1 MHAPRYKQLSSWIS
15 AAVALAVV
23 LAVFSSVA
31 LTPPSTSA
39 QTTEPDN
46 DTDAYDQTTCG
57 GVEEDDVPDVS
68 HTGVVDPGG
77 KIDMD
82 GGSSQDLG
90 NDSDEYSPF
99 PKNNFWPSFDV
110 SNTDSSVSFEPNYT
124 AEDDELANDS
134 FISEPAVSFTQTGN
148 AVPGQE
154 ATVVIQA
161 TNFSGQEAAANELYF
176 ASWLDG
182 LYFNGQL
189 AGGDEEAYDQQ
200 TNSASDAARPDCGT
214 IGRTTTTDNDG
225 DGMDDAWE
233 LRHGLNPGNA
243 GDAGED
249 PDGDGYL
256 ADDFPNADGELLS
269 PVPAIAGGELGDGFF
284 TNIEEYILGTNPN
297 DPDSDADGYVD
308 EQDAVGLAQNVVTFT
323 ARKSP
328 ADGPYLLHSIVV
340 GFLEKQDAE
349 LVRLTKVDSSEFV
362 LLQHGG
368 EELDVDLRVVNPGV
382 RAGETLEVQA
392 LPRGSSTPDLL
403 ASYRWSVDGVP
414 QTDLSGTSRR
424 TLRYV
429 VPDGTRPG
437 TTFVV
442 GVEAIDPKNG
452 QLARG
457 RASVTVGD
465 TVLLSYNPELA
476 DIGSTVEIQALLS
489 GGLDPAEHLFLWR
502 VDGDDQRDAS
512 RIGADVLTWS
522 PSVSAGDEQLVSVR
536 ILDRRSKQVG
546 EVEQEVRVNTPS
558 VQVEL
563 TPAAPTADQQVLARA
578 ATSHFGSTTLAYDFS
593 VDGQAVPSAGPTA
606 TFSAG
611 SAGSSHTVSVTVR
624 TVDTS
629 PTSAS
634 ASVSF
639 TTLGSLAFGTTD
651 GDIGRQLLAQA
662 IGAQQGAGFAA
673 LTAVVAIGLGVTLA
687 RRTRRSSWGSA

>member
-1 MHAPRYKQLSSWIS
+1 MHASRYKQLSTWIS

-23 LAVFSSVA
+23 LTSVS
-31 LTPPSTSA
+31 LTPLAAWA

-46 DTDAYDQTTCG
+46 DTDAYDQTTCAG
-57 GVEEDDVPDVS
+57 IEEDDVPDVS
-68 HTGVVDPGG
+68 QTAVVDPGG
-77 KIDMD
+77 KTDLD

-99 PKNNFWPSFDV
+99 PKNNFWPTFDV
-110 SNTDSSVSFEPNYT
+110 SNTDSSVSFEPGYT

-134 FISEPAVSFTQTGN
+134 FIYEPAVSFTQTGN
-148 AVPGQE
+148 AVPGEE
-154 ATVVIQA
+154 ATVVIQP

-182 LYFNGQL
+182 RFFNGQL
-189 AGGDEEAYDQQ
+189 AGGDEDAYDQQ
-200 TNSASDAARPDCGT
+200 TNSASDAGRPDCGT
-214 IGRTTTTDNDG
+214 IGRTTATDGDG
-225 DGMDDAWE
+225 DGMDDGWE
-233 LRHGLNPGNA
+233 LRHGLNPGSA

-256 ADDFPNADGELLS
+256 ADGFPNAEGDALS
-269 PVPAIAGGELGDGFF
+269 PVPSIAGGELGDGSLS
-284 TNIEEYILGTNPN
+284 NIEEYILGTDPN
-297 DPDSDADGYVD
+297 DPDSDSDGYLD
-308 EQDAVGLAQNVVTFT
+308 EQDAVGLAQNVVTFV

-340 GFLEKQDAE
+340 GFLEKRDAE
-349 LVRLTKVDSSEFV
+349 QVRLAKVDSSEYV

-368 EELDVDLRVVNPGV
+368 EELEVDLRVVNPGV

-414 QTDLSGTSRR
+414 QTDLSGVSKR

-429 VPDGTRPG
+429 VPEGTRPG

-457 RASVTVGD
+457 RSSVTVGD
-465 TVLLSYNPELA
+465 TVLLSYDPERV
-476 DIGSTVEIQALLS
+476 DVGTVVEVQALLS
-489 GGLDPAEHLFLWR
+489 GGLDPAEHLFVWR
-502 VDGDDQRDAS
+502 IDGQEQHDAS
-512 RIGADVLTWS
+512 RIGADVLTWT
-522 PSVSAGDEQLVSVR
+522 PDVSAGGQQLISVR

-546 EVEQEVRVNTPS
+546 AVEQEVRVNTPT
-558 VQVEL
+558 VQLEL
-563 TPAAPTADQQVLARA
+563 TPSAPTTDQQVLARA
-578 ATSHFGSTTLAYDFS
+578 ATSHFGAATLAYDFT
-593 VDGQAVPSAGPTA
+593 VDGQPVPSAGPTV

-611 SAGSSHTVSVTVR
+611 AAGSTHQVSVTVR
-624 TVDTS
+624 TVGTT
-629 PTSAS
+629 PASAS
-634 ASVSF
+634 ANVSF
-639 TTLGSLAFGTTD
+639 TTLGGLAFGTTD
-651 GDIGRQLLAQA
+651 GGIGRQLLAQA

-673 LTAVVAIGLGVTLA
+673 LSAVVAIGLGVTLA
-687 RRTRRSSWGSA
+687 RRTRSTWRSA